1 MANQKYQAFEPSI
14 WTPKLLWYF
23 QMNLMA
29 KNVATDYSADA
40 RGDVVYVPSITDG
53 FTAAAIPT
61 TSGAITPTAL
71 ADTKTSITINKW
83 YGDSFWM
90 SNYQRR
96 RILPSYNLVDSYIK
110 TMGYNLAKYVDA
122 SILLKAS
129 GGTFSC
135 GNSATS
141 IPSTTLEEALRI
153 AASQN
158 MPLTECR
165 WVFTPKAYYKQL
177 MGVEKYYSAEKF
189 GKVVTPLGSFGDAL
203 YGIPVLISNNTK
215 ALLAGTGRWNY
226 LLHPTAIGY
235 AIASNGI
242 ELHELPAE
250 ALRQTY
256 AAEVQFGDKLLVAG
270 RVIKIIEKT

>member
-1 MANQKYQAFEPSI
+1 MADQTYQAFEPSI

-83 YGDSFWM
+83 YGDAFWM
-90 SNYQRR
+90 SSYQRR
-96 RILPSYNLVDSYIK
+96 RVLPSYNLVDSYIK

-129 GGTFSC
+129 GGTFSA
-135 GNSATS
+135 GNSATT

-158 MPLTECR
+158 MPLNECR
-165 WVFTPKAYYKQL
+165 WIFTPKAYYKQL
-177 MGVEKYYSAEKF
+177 MSVEKYYSADKF
-189 GKVVTPLGSFGDAL
+189 GKVVTPLGSFGDTL
-203 YGIPVLISNNTK
+203 YAIPVLISNNTK
-215 ALLAGTGRWNY
+215 VLLAGTGRWNY
-226 LLHPTAIGY
+226 LLHPSAIGY

-250 ALRQTY
+250 ALRKTY
-256 AAEVQFGDKLLVAG
+256 AAEVQFGDRLLVAG
-270 RVIKIIEKT
+270 RVIKILEKT